1 MSSCYRCFLRTHGL
15 GVCFALARFRRRIGI
30 CVWLPALRLL
40 ALQDNG
46 AVLVS
51 IASTLRMS
59 LRTLGI
65 LCTPA
70 FWGRSAIVCCVLIAF
85 LEYVVVSIVMKIVLR
100 TK

>member
-1 MSSCYRCFLRTHGL
+1 
-15 GVCFALARFRRRIGI
+15 
-30 CVWLPALRLL
+30 
-40 ALQDNG
+40 
-46 AVLVS
+46 
-51 IASTLRMS
+51 MS

-70 FWGRSAIVCCVLIAF
+70 FWGRSAIVRCVLIAF